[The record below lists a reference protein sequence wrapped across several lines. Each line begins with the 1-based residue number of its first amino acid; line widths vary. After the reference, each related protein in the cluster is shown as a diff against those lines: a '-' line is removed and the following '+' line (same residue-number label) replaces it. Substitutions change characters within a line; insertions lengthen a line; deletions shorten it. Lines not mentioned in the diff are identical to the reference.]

1 VDARTGQTRRVCTY
15 DVARCV
21 VTNVSFSYHISL
33 ESYISHTYHR
43 LGHPSHVSIQ
53 TLVSIVLSIC
63 TSSYDTTTNPGDVGG
78 HIPRIHISQNAMS
91 RSNSDNFGDIAAEL
105 PRPNKVPTE
114 DEQLEKRDLNTT
126 GLPEGV
132 RDDEREIEKEA
143 TSSHKDDQTASTT
156 RKRRSKGTETPEHLA
171 DGEDEKLKSLSFRD
185 RLRSPLGS
193 GLKLDELR
201 ETISNGVEIQYVL
214 IPVFPRSNTQGRNAD
229 SQIRTTKDPPS
240 SSTPNSGRSSLG
252 TPPPNLFIRIPDD
265 LLLPS
270 NVVLDRTL
278 YYLGHI

>member
-1 VDARTGQTRRVCTY
+1 
-15 DVARCV
+15 
-21 VTNVSFSYHISL
+21 
-33 ESYISHTYHR
+33 
-43 LGHPSHVSIQ
+43 
-53 TLVSIVLSIC
+53 
-63 TSSYDTTTNPGDVGG
+63 
-78 HIPRIHISQNAMS
+78 MS

-105 PRPNKVPTE
+105 PKPNKVPTE

-143 TSSHKDDQTASTT
+143 TSGGHKDDHTASTT
-156 RKRRSKGTETPEHLA
+156 RKRRNKGTETPEHLG

-214 IPVFPRSNTQGRNAD
+214 LAIFSRDEYRRNE
-229 SQIRTTKDPPS
+229 
-240 SSTPNSGRSSLG
+240 
-252 TPPPNLFIRIPDD
+252 
-265 LLLPS
+265 
-270 NVVLDRTL
+270 
-278 YYLGHI
+278 Y

>member
-1 VDARTGQTRRVCTY
+1 
-15 DVARCV
+15 
-21 VTNVSFSYHISL
+21 
-33 ESYISHTYHR
+33 
-43 LGHPSHVSIQ
+43 
-53 TLVSIVLSIC
+53 
-63 TSSYDTTTNPGDVGG
+63 
-78 HIPRIHISQNAMS
+78 MS
-91 RSNSDNFGDIAAEL
+91 RSNSDSFGDIATEL
-105 PRPNKVPTE
+105 PKPNKVPTE

-143 TSSHKDDQTASTT
+143 TSGHKDDQAASTT
-156 RKRRSKGTETPEHLA
+156 RKRRNKGTEMPEHLG

-201 ETISNGVEIQYVL
+201 ETISNGVEIQYVY
-214 IPVFPRSNTQGRNAD
+214 IPVFSRGNTQGRHTD
-229 SQIRTTKDPPS
+229 SQIRTTENPPS
-240 SSTPNSGRSSLG
+240 SSTPNSSCSSLG
-252 TPPPNLFIRIPDD
+252 PPTPNLLIRILDD

-278 YYLGHI
+278 YYLGHL

>member
-1 VDARTGQTRRVCTY
+1 
-15 DVARCV
+15 
-21 VTNVSFSYHISL
+21 
-33 ESYISHTYHR
+33 
-43 LGHPSHVSIQ
+43 VSIF
-53 TLVSIVLSIC
+53 LSIC
-63 TSSYDTTTNPGDVGG
+63 TSSYDTTTNPGDVGR
-78 HIPRIHISQNAMS
+78 HISRLVHTSQNAMS

-105 PRPNKVPTE
+105 PKPNKVPTE

-143 TSSHKDDQTASTT
+143 TSGGHKDDHTASTT
-156 RKRRSKGTETPEHLA
+156 RKRRNKGTETPEHLG

-214 IPVFPRSNTQGRNAD
+214 LAIFSRDEYRRNE
-229 SQIRTTKDPPS
+229 
-240 SSTPNSGRSSLG
+240 
-252 TPPPNLFIRIPDD
+252 
-265 LLLPS
+265 
-270 NVVLDRTL
+270 
-278 YYLGHI
+278 Y